1 MANTINDDM
10 KTEQNSLYSSK
21 SKLLD
26 AFYNKFRD
34 EFSSYL
40 QDHKNT
46 VHLLVENS
54 TLKRIKASEYLK
66 NQDKNKSH
74 FTPIPH
80 ISRKKITSEKEKE
93 ELDKLERNAVCMR
106 KIEYSQKIRNEKLY
120 KKYEGNIDD
129 IILIQKN
136 VRGFLK
142 KKILENEKIKINND
156 ISDISNHNAINMK
169 HDNSYHNFSHSKKPK
184 MKSNKSNSINN
195 NKNNYLY
202 STDVNKD
209 NKGSKVG
216 LKKNINFSA
225 KKIPTKSKV
234 NDKNSNLKNISTS
247 NNIQYSG
254 NITDDNNYKL
264 KSVNKENKKKN
275 NINNNNL
282 ENNSQKN
289 KIQNIKKI
297 NENSNHI
304 QNDNSKGKSPSKN
317 NNIRKNKSGTIIN
330 ENQKNTTQ
338 FNKRKFNNNLTPNQT
353 GSMNNLKKRNNNNTE
368 INDGKKIIN
377 KKDDFK
383 KNNTNKNNYKTN
395 NDINYQIKPSNSIID
410 NKTNLD
416 DNDVQERIITSI
428 PKLNLQTN
436 KDNDNTMNKY
446 NYESNTNSPQ
456 EDSNMLLS
464 KNSMI
469 NIDLLQKNFIGNSQ
483 NNLINQNQSPKGK
496 ENSNYN
502 NKVNPNNIN
511 IKNNIS
517 QNKSQFTNDNKLK
530 NNQNFN
536 PSRKDIDMDSEK
548 IKNSKKKSNQI
559 NVKKPIN
566 SNNKNNYSKKE
577 LIKSKEKVID
587 SNSDSIPDEKNEIYK
602 NSKLRALYK
611 KNNIDSEVKD
621 NKINHILQS
630 NTEKIQRAYRNHLIK
645 KGYFGDFD
653 KRKIIIVFLL
663 KSVINYKIKPYV
675 FNHLKNLF
683 YEEEKSIDTL
693 PDNYEEINKE
703 RIKNISQV
711 FNHAANIINYKEK
724 LSSIIDEEEKF

>member
-1 MANTINDDM
+1 MANIINDDM

-40 QDHKNT
+40 QEHKNT
-46 VHLLVENS
+46 VHLLIENS

-66 NQDKNKSH
+66 NQEKNKSH

-93 ELDKLERNAVCMR
+93 DLDKLERNAVCMR
-106 KIEYSQKIRNEKLY
+106 KIEYSQKIANEKLY

-209 NKGSKVG
+209 NKGSKV
-216 LKKNINFSA
+216 
-225 KKIPTKSKV
+225 
-234 NDKNSNLKNISTS
+234 
-247 NNIQYSG
+247 QYSG

-304 QNDNSKGKSPSKN
+304 QNDSSKGKSPSKSGSVP
-317 NNIRKNKSGTIIN
+317 KNKSRSIIT

-338 FNKRKFNNNLTPNQT
+338 FNKRKLNNNLTQNQT
-353 GSMNNLKKRNNNNTE
+353 GSMNNLKKR
-368 INDGKKIIN
+368 KKNIN

-383 KNNTNKNNYKTN
+383 KNNTNENNYKIN
-395 NDINYQIKPSNSIID
+395 NDSNYQIKSSNFIID
-410 NKTNLD
+410 NKTNLN
-416 DNDVQERIITSI
+416 DNDNQERIITSI

-436 KDNDNTMNKY
+436 KDNDNIMNKY
-446 NYESNTNSPQ
+446 NYESNSNSPQ

-483 NNLINQNQSPKGK
+483 NNLINQNQTQKGK

-530 NNQNFN
+530 NNQKFN
-536 PSRKDIDMDSEK
+536 PNRKDIDMDSEK

-611 KNNIDSEVKD
+611 KNNIDSEVKE

-645 KGYFGDFD
+645 KGYYGDFD